1 VNLPLLATLLF
12 LLPTVVL
19 AALAALLLRFAFR
32 RPVRRFLAAMGWLHL
47 GLFPLHLFVT
57 FPLWLG
63 WFSTHGRF
71 TRYDERAYAG
81 PRIGTDGRWQIQ
93 SRETLRDEATGTA
106 HVDPEVAAAAAK
118 RALTIRGAD
127 GNLLRAYRVAA
138 KVDPPRAVAVL
149 VHGLFR
155 SAMEVEPPA
164 AMLRRLGCEC
174 WLCDQRGHG
183 GSIAA
188 PLRLDDSEARDLVA
202 VVKFVRS
209 QPGRERTPLVLFGV
223 SIGTVAV
230 SLALPSLP
238 DVAGVVLDAPV
249 DDLLSTADRIL
260 QVARPERRGFLPIYQ
275 PWRTL
280 VLESVELWS
289 GCSLADVQPLRVLA
303 DLPRDLPMLVVAGG
317 EDDKIPVANAQRL
330 FDALPMPTGVK
341 ELWIDPAAGHGNV
354 WLHDPAQYE
363 KRLGELLARLRS
375 VGAK

>member
-1 VNLPLLATLLF
+1 VNLPLLATLVF

-47 GLFPLHLFVT
+47 GLVPLHLFVT

-63 WFSTHGRF
+63 WFGTHGRF
-71 TRYDERAYAG
+71 TRGDERAYAG
-81 PRIGTDGRWQIQ
+81 PRIGADGKWQIQ
-93 SRETLRDEATGTA
+93 SRETLHEEAAGTA
-106 HVDPEVAAAAAK
+106 RVDPEVAAAAAA

-127 GNLLRAYRVAA
+127 GELLRAYRVSA
-138 KVDPPRAVAVL
+138 KIDPPRAVVVL

-164 AMLRRLGCEC
+164 AMFRRLGCEC

-183 GSIAA
+183 GSAA
-188 PLRLDDSEARDLVA
+188 VPLRLDDSEARDLVA

-209 QPGRERTPLVLFGV
+209 QPGRERMPLVLFGV

-238 DVAGVVLDAPV
+238 DVAGVVLDAPI

-260 QVARPERRGFLPIYQ
+260 QVTRPERRGLLPIYQ

-280 VLESVELWS
+280 ILESVELMS
-289 GCSLADVQPLRVLA
+289 GCSLAEVQPLRVLA
-303 DLPRDLPMLVVAGG
+303 ELPQDLPMLVVAGG
-317 EDDKIPVANAQRL
+317 EDDKVPVEHAQRL

-341 ELWIDPAAGHGNV
+341 ELWIDPAAGHGNA
-354 WLHDPAQYE
+354 WLQDPPQYE
-363 KRLGELLARLRS
+363 RRLGELLARLRAPA
-375 VGAK
+375 AK